1 MIDIRECGGK
11 HKQKKE
17 REHKFASVEKQV
29 VNLFAMHQQ
38 TIKKQSDKQCVMFA
52 IEGTKFFV
60 LQMLF
65 FTFKNNALNDG
76 DNQSY
81 EKEDN
86 KKVVTHN

>member
-1 MIDIRECGGK
+1 
-11 HKQKKE
+11 
-17 REHKFASVEKQV
+17 
-29 VNLFAMHQQ
+29 MHQQ

-65 FTFKNNALNDG
+65 FTFKDNALNDG
-76 DNQSY
+76 TYKSN